1 MFEGVLP
8 AIITPFKRNPA
19 MSLDIPGLEK
29 NIEFL
34 LSRGIHGIVPCG
46 STGESATLTFEEH
59 EKVIKVTVDK
69 VNGEIPVLA
78 GTGSNNTAEAI
89 RLTKAAKD
97 IGADGVLAISPYYNK
112 PNRAG
117 LIKHYHKLADL
128 DIPVIVY
135 NVPSRTGQNLEPDL
149 IAELAKH
156 PNIWGVKEASGNIG
170 QISRIIEE
178 TQDDDFIVI
187 SGDDNITLPI
197 MALGGAGVIS
207 VAANIDPKRM
217 VEMYEAILLGDYQKA
232 LVLNFALSPLFRSM
246 FIDTNP
252 IPVKKAVEL
261 MGLAGGPVRLP
272 LSDLDAKKT
281 EELRKVIA
289 ALPKETAKKAP
300 AAKRPVKAAKKAA
313 PKKTVVKTA
322 PQKKAMPKRSAP
334 KKKPVAKRTR

>member
-19 MSLDIPGLEK
+19 RGLDLPGLEK
-29 NIEFL
+29 NIGFL

-59 EKVIKVTVDK
+59 EKVIEITVDK
-69 VNGEIPVLA
+69 VNGKIPVLA

-97 IGADGVLAISPYYNK
+97 IGADGVLLISPYYNK

-117 LIKHYHKLADL
+117 LVKHYTKIADL
-128 DIPVIVY
+128 DIPVIMY
-135 NVPSRTGQNLEPDL
+135 NVPGRTGQNLEPDL
-149 IAELAKH
+149 VAELAQH
-156 PNIWGVKEASGNIG
+156 PNIWGIKEASGNIG

-178 TQDDDFIVI
+178 TQDEDFIVI

-207 VAANIDPKRM
+207 VAANVDPKRM
-217 VEMYEAILLGDYQKA
+217 VDMCEAIWKGDYQQA
-232 LVLNFALSPLFRSM
+232 LVLHFALSPLFRSM

-261 MGLAGGPVRLP
+261 MGMAGGPVRLP
-272 LSDLDAKKT
+272 LDELDAKKT
-281 EELRKVIA
+281 EQLKKVLATI
-289 ALPKETAKKAP
+289 PKISAIKSAVQKKAP
-300 AAKRPVKAAKKAA
+300 QKAAARK
-313 PKKTVVKTA
+313 PTA
-322 PQKKAMPKRSAP
+322 KPKR
-334 KKKPVAKRTR
+334 R